1 MHSFLLSCRLYFLSR
16 TLIRHQFSSSE
27 NCQTKNDLRQAQLS
41 LYSDM
46 LQYHEEHPDAGYRA
60 ICEHFAD
67 DKAEEI
73 LAEQHRQNIL
83 LCISALCLLIVI
95 IGLLTLDWIANYILK
110 NIPVSFS
117 KM

>member
-1 MHSFLLSCRLYFLSR
+1 MHSFLLSFRLYFLSR
-16 TLIRHQFSSSE
+16 ALIRYQFSSSE
-27 NCQTKNDLRQAQLS
+27 NFQTRDDMKQARLL

-46 LQYHEEHPDAGYRA
+46 LQYHEEYPDAEYRA

-67 DKAEEI
+67 SKAEEI
-73 LAEQHRQNIL
+73 LAEQHRRNIL
-83 LCISALCLLIVI
+83 LGISVLSLLIVI